1 MLLSVPILRV
11 DKQGPDGMELS
22 PSNGCETALNAGRLD
37 PETAFCYLTHTHT
50 HTRALRRHTHPHTS
64 FMLSLTHTAVGGS
77 ARLLWPKIRGAIINH
92 DGLPLVKSSLSWRE
106 QNCMGAQQRPF
117 ARWHPE
123 AHQFCHGQTDGW
135 TMIRRRLLAQR
146 GRLGHGFHG

>member
-92 DGLPLVKSSLSWRE
+92 DGLPLVKSSLSRRE
-106 QNCMGAQQRPF
+106 QRCMGAQQRQAP
-117 ARWHPE
+117 
-123 AHQFCHGQTDGW
+123 
-135 TMIRRRLLAQR
+135 RLLA
-146 GRLGHGFHG
+146 GTEGHAGAFSTPSTASILPRTDRWMDG